1 MRKIY
6 LTVIGMYLLFLNAF
20 SQAANDTSGN
30 YKNRKL
36 KLEETNLISGYYQQ
50 DGYHSAITGGNGT
63 QYLTDVSNIVQLK
76 FIRWDMYDRKHT
88 LDFEGAVDHHTAAS
102 SAYVSKTG
110 ASNKGGTR
118 IYPSITWKT
127 ENEERKSIV
136 GFGLSVSS
144 EYNYHSLGG
153 NLSYAKTSQDGNREF
168 NAKAQIFL
176 DQVKMI
182 QPSELVPQRSYST
195 ILTNTSA
202 SGRGGG
208 STSFLTF
215 FSDDNDR
222 IPSSARNT
230 YMTSFSLSQV
240 INKNAQFSLLA
251 DGVAQTGYLG
261 LPFHRVYWTNGS
273 VHVEKLPTSRL
284 KLPLGARFNYFIGDK
299 FIVRTFYRFY
309 TDTWGLKAHSLSIEL
324 PYKITS
330 FVSVSPIYR
339 YYQQTAIKY
348 FAPYA
353 QHTSTDYYY
362 TSNYDYSAFSSN
374 YVGINF
380 RIAPPKGVF
389 GIKSFNML
397 EIRGGRYVQTTGL
410 NANNITVNLRFK

>member
-1 MRKIY
+1 M
-6 LTVIGMYLLFLNAF
+6 LFR
-20 SQAANDTSGN
+20 S
-30 YKNRKL
+30 
-36 KLEETNLISGYYQQ
+36 
-50 DGYHSAITGGNGT
+50 
-63 QYLTDVSNIVQLK
+63 
-76 FIRWDMYDRKHT
+76 
-88 LDFEGAVDHHTAAS
+88 
-102 SAYVSKTG
+102 
-110 ASNKGGTR
+110 KGGTR
-118 IYPSITWKT
+118 IYPSITWKS
-127 ENEERKSIV
+127 ENEEKKSIL

-144 EYNYHSLGG
+144 EYNYHSLGS
-153 NLSYAKTSQDGNREF
+153 NLSYAKTSKDGNREF

-182 QPSELVPQRSYST
+182 QPSELVPVRSYTSVVT
-195 ILTNTSA
+195 TTSA

-208 STSFLTF
+208 GSSSILSF
-215 FSDDNDR
+215 FSDERDR

-240 INKNAQFSLLA
+240 VNKNAQFSLLA

-261 LPFHRVYWTNGS
+261 LPFHRVYWTNGT

-284 KLPLGARFNYFIGDK
+284 KLPIGARFNYFLGDK
-299 FIVRTFYRFY
+299 FVVRTFYRYY
-309 TDTWGLKAHSLSIEL
+309 TDTWGLKAHTLSIEV

-330 FVSVSPIYR
+330 FVSVSPVYR

-353 QHTSTDYYY
+353 QHKSTDQYY

-374 YVGINF
+374 YIGLNF
-380 RIAPPKGVF
+380 RVAPPNGVL
-389 GIKSFNML
+389 GVKSFNML